1 MGREIIV
8 KTLVSWAGAAPG
20 WARTLFL
27 PWIPAFAGRM
37 LLAGMMLLGVATP
50 ALSQGLPDVARG
62 SDVELSCRP
71 SCKVEPVDDNPNA
84 VKVTVDVKNHGSS
97 PSSSLRLTLSMAI
110 DGLPDGLSS
119 TSLSIDVGVLPKESS
134 RPEKETIVDIVHVY
148 KGSSTSYPASA
159 IRKVSELYLWEAV
172 PGTDGLSKGYVLF
185 PDLDLPSAGLVG
197 PVTSIDYL
205 ADADGDGVS
214 DYNERLMKTDLDDDN
229 NKPGTV
235 SLNIIGL
242 YPADLESSHGLEP
255 MACMAHTLEW
265 ANMALRNSDIDAQY
279 RFVKTRQFGE
289 DLNASGDFL
298 LDQIRYER
306 GQFTGI
312 DAERLAAGADL
323 LVVFNASGG
332 GIGGVPRLV
341 DIESESGSSR
351 TARKDAISVAG
362 CRNSSVL
369 AHELGHNLGLEHSAR
384 QILSYN
390 GVFRWS
396 RGHGEDDEDDSFAT
410 VMAYPDA
417 YDTDLR
423 VQYYSNPKLNLCGSE
438 NSPCGVERDQP
449 LAADAALS
457 IRTMMYKVAQWAKD
471 PPDEDEDGL
480 IDFIEGELGTMSKV
494 DDSDGDGLEDGE
506 EVAMN
511 TNPLSVDSDGDEVD
525 DGMDAFPTDPMETE
539 DSDGD
544 GVGDERDIAPMD
556 AAVAYRP
563 DRGQVLLPDGR
574 DARNVVADLDDPAA
588 IRAVATRRTLGHV
601 WRGRYELTGVFAD
614 PDLPNWNRF
623 EAEDA
628 AAGVG
633 N

>member
-1 MGREIIV
+1 
-8 KTLVSWAGAAPG
+8 
-20 WARTLFL
+20 
-27 PWIPAFAGRM
+27 
-37 LLAGMMLLGVATP
+37 
-50 ALSQGLPDVARG
+50 
-62 SDVELSCRP
+62 
-71 SCKVEPVDDNPNA
+71 
-84 VKVTVDVKNHGSS
+84 
-97 PSSSLRLTLSMAI
+97 
-110 DGLPDGLSS
+110 
-119 TSLSIDVGVLPKESS
+119 
-134 RPEKETIVDIVHVY
+134 
-148 KGSSTSYPASA
+148 
-159 IRKVSELYLWEAV
+159 
-172 PGTDGLSKGYVLF
+172 
-185 PDLDLPSAGLVG
+185 
-197 PVTSIDYL
+197 
-205 ADADGDGVS
+205 
-214 DYNERLMKTDLDDDN
+214 MKTDLDDDN

-265 ANMALRNSDIDAQY
+265 ANMALRNSDIDARY

-289 DLNASGDFL
+289 DLNAGGDFL

-312 DAERLAAGADL
+312 DAERVAAGADL

-332 GIGGVPRLV
+332 GLGGVPLRR
-341 DIESESGSSR
+341 DIETDPVS
-351 TARKDAISVAG
+351 ARKQGISAVG

-384 QILSYN
+384 QFGAYA
-390 GVFRWS
+390 GVFRWA
-396 RGHGEDDEDDSFAT
+396 RGHGEEGEFAT

-480 IDFIEGELGTMSKV
+480 IDFIEGELGTMSRVK
-494 DDSDGDGLEDGE
+494 DSDGDGLKDGE

-511 TNPLSVDSDGDEVD
+511 TDPLSVDSDGDEVD
-525 DGMDAFPTDPMETE
+525 DGMDAFPTDPLETE
-539 DSDGD
+539 DSDRD

-588 IRAVATRRTLGHV
+588 MRAAATRRTLGHV
-601 WRGRYELTGVFAD
+601 WRGRYELKGVFAD
-614 PDLPNWNRF
+614 PSLANWNRF